1 MILEGF
7 VVDVEPYLYYHP
19 GGVFVLSQRIG
30 FNVDLPFNGSPY
42 SGIQSEEGHNE
53 GHMHSNDAR
62 MIAQSLVIGK
72 YVGDVSSLPA
82 VPGKDVV
89 HKTPAT
95 DHTTPAT
102 DHKTPSDAGHH
113 TTSDTDHKT
122 PADGSHHKPVPKPK
136 PVDEKGYEYKK
147 GPINVKPTDGWDN
160 SSSYK
165 FG

>member
-1 MILEGF
+1 
-7 VVDVEPYLYYHP
+7 
-19 GGVFVLSQRIG
+19 
-30 FNVDLPFNGSPY
+30 
-42 SGIQSEEGHNE
+42 
-53 GHMHSNDAR
+53 MHSNDAR
-62 MIAQSLVIGK
+62 LIAQSLVIGK

-89 HKTPAT
+89 HKTPAN

-102 DHKTPSDAGHH
+102 DHN
-113 TTSDTDHKT
+113 T

-165 FG
+165 FGQLLANVHPADLFKFSSFDDLTVLTPFHNEVQNEDETANLLH

>member
-1 MILEGF
+1 
-7 VVDVEPYLYYHP
+7 
-19 GGVFVLSQRIG
+19 
-30 FNVDLPFNGSPY
+30 
-42 SGIQSEEGHNE
+42 
-53 GHMHSNDAR
+53 MHSNDAR
-62 MIAQSLVIGK
+62 LIAQSLVIGK
-72 YVGDVSSLPA
+72 YVGDVSILPA

-102 DHKTPSDAGHH
+102 DNKTPSDAGHH
-113 TTSDTDHKT
+113 TTPATDHNT

-165 FG
+165 FGQLLANVHPADLFKFSSFDDLTVLTPFHNEVQNEDETANLLH